1 MAVISQLLSRRENLS
16 LAALAAAVLVGGL
29 YLVAMIVFPPTLR
42 LKNAWFMDEQT
53 GELIVEPATAIPPL
67 LNKNHQPALVRAI
80 FVTGAGDK
88 DRKLAYLEKYTPEAQ
103 AAFADV
109 RSGAQPP
116 TPAFLLATQAG
127 HLIRRPDAGAGW
139 VRTNSAEGVAILNGI
154 KCDGGLAR
162 YCAP

>member
-1 MAVISQLLSRRENLS
+1 VAVISQLLLRRGNLS

-116 TPAFLLATQAG
+116 TPAFLLTTQTG
-127 HLIRRPDAGAGW
+127 HLIRLPAAGSPW
-139 VRTNSAEGVAILNGI
+139 VRAGSAEGVAILDGI
-154 KCDGGLAR
+154 SCGSGAAH
-162 YCAP
+162 YCPP